1 MITGLIVTEAHSIG
15 GKRMAKRKR
24 KLGRGVAM
32 VGAGMSPFGIR
43 PDVTNRELFAE
54 AFLDMKDSVD
64 KGLDPEEIEALYVGN
79 CGSEMWESQSVI
91 GALCASEIGLS
102 PRPALKVE
110 DACAS
115 SSVAVR
121 EGIIGIASGLY
132 DMVLAGGTE
141 KMSVLSTDW
150 TTMALACGSDT
161 SCESSAGFTFP
172 GLYASMATAHM
183 EKYGTI
189 HDDLLK
195 VAIKNHSNGALNP
208 KAHFPM
214 TIKGVMDMRIA
225 KAKEKGSPVPSW
237 ADELEFLNDPRYN
250 PVIAWPN
257 TLFDCC
263 PITDG
268 AACIL
273 LVAEEIS
280 KRFTDTPIRI
290 IGTGQ
295 ASGYNLHDRD
305 TLTSIP
311 AAQAAAQQAYEMA
324 DVGPQDIKIAE
335 VHDCFTIA
343 EVMAIADL
351 GFFREGKAA
360 AAAAGEGK
368 TARDGIK
375 PINVSGGLKCKGHPV
390 GATGAAQVVE
400 IFQQMRGEAGQRQV
414 TNMDINLA
422 LNHNIGAHGT
432 TAVVQIF
439 ERR

>member
-1 MITGLIVTEAHSIG
+1 MAR
-15 GKRMAKRKR
+15 GKRR
-24 KLGRGVAM
+24 LGRGVAI
-32 VGAGMSPFGIR
+32 VGAGMSAFGTR

-54 AFLDMKDSVD
+54 AFVDMKKSVD
-64 KGLDPEEIEALYVGN
+64 KGFQHQDIEALYVGN
-79 CGSEMWESQSVI
+79 CGAEMWESQSVM
-91 GALCASEIGLS
+91 GNLCADIIGLT
-102 PRPALKVE
+102 PRPARKIE

-121 EGIIGIASGLY
+121 DGVIAIASGLY
-132 DMVLAGGTE
+132 DMVLVGGTE
-141 KMSVLSTDW
+141 KMSSLPINW

-161 SCESSAGFTFP
+161 AFEGSVGFTFP
-172 GLYASMATAHM
+172 GLYATMATAHM
-183 EKYGTI
+183 HAHGTT
-189 HDDLLK
+189 HEDMLR

-214 TIKGVMDMRIA
+214 TIKDVMNMRAA
-225 KAKEKGSPVPSW
+225 KAKEKGAPIPAW
-237 ADELEFLNDPRYN
+237 ADEMEFLNDPRYN

-268 AACIL
+268 AACLL
-273 LVAEEIS
+273 LVAEEIATEFAS
-280 KRFTDTPIRI
+280 IPIYI

-295 ASGYNLHDRD
+295 ASGHDLHDRD

-311 AAQAAAQQAYEMA
+311 AAKIAAEQAYEMA
-324 DVGPQDIKIAE
+324 GVGPQDIKIAE

-343 EVMAIADL
+343 EIMAIADL
-351 GFFREGKAA
+351 GFFKEGKEAA
-360 AAAAGEGK
+360 TAASEGK
-368 TARDGIK
+368 TARDGVK

-390 GATGAAQVVE
+390 GATGAAQMVE
-400 IFQQMRGEAGQRQV
+400 IFLQMRGKAGERQV
-414 TNMDINLA
+414 TATDIDLA

-432 TAVVQIF
+432 TAVVQIY

>member
-1 MITGLIVTEAHSIG
+1 
-15 GKRMAKRKR
+15 
-24 KLGRGVAM
+24 M

-54 AFLDMKDSVD
+54 AFLDMKASVD
-64 KGLDPEEIEALYVGN
+64 KGVDPQEIEALYVGN
-79 CGSEMWESQSVI
+79 CGAEMWESQSVI
-91 GALCASEIGLS
+91 GVLCASEIGLT

-141 KMSVLSTDW
+141 KMSVLPIDW

-161 SCESSAGFTFP
+161 TYESSAGFTFP

-183 EKYGTI
+183 EKHGTT

-214 TIKGVMDMRIA
+214 TIKDVMNMRIA

-237 ADELEFLNDPRYN
+237 ANELEFLNDPRYN
-250 PVIAWPN
+250 PIIAWPN

-273 LVAEEIS
+273 LVAEEIA
-280 KRFTDTPIRI
+280 KNFTDTPIYI

-295 ASGYNLHDRD
+295 ASGHNLHDRD

-311 AAQAAAQQAYEMA
+311 AAQLAAQQAYEMA

-351 GFFREGKAA
+351 GFFKEGKEAA
-360 AAAAGEGK
+360 TAAGEGK
-368 TARDGIK
+368 TARDGRR

-414 TNMDINLA
+414 TSMDVNLA

>member
-1 MITGLIVTEAHSIG
+1 MV
-15 GKRMAKRKR
+15 KRKR

-54 AFLDMKDSVD
+54 AFLDMKASVD
-64 KGLDPEEIEALYVGN
+64 KGVDPQEIEALYVGN
-79 CGSEMWESQSVI
+79 CGAEMWESQSVI
-91 GALCASEIGLS
+91 GVLCASEIGLS

-121 EGIIGIASGLY
+121 EGIMGIASGLY

-141 KMSVLSTDW
+141 KMSVLPIDW

-161 SCESSAGFTFP
+161 TYESSAGFTFP

-183 EKYGTI
+183 EKHGTT

-214 TIKGVMDMRIA
+214 TIKDVMNMRIA

-237 ADELEFLNDPRYN
+237 ANELEFLNDPRYN
-250 PVIAWPN
+250 PIIAWPN
-257 TLFDCC
+257 TMFDCC

-273 LVAEEIS
+273 LVAEEIA
-280 KRFTDTPIRI
+280 KNLTDTPIYI

-295 ASGYNLHDRD
+295 ASGHNLHDRD

-311 AAQAAAQQAYEMA
+311 AAQLAAQQAYEMA

-351 GFFREGKAA
+351 GFFKEGKEAA
-360 AAAAGEGK
+360 TAAGEGK
-368 TARDGIK
+368 TARDGRR

-414 TNMDINLA
+414 TSMDVNLA

>member
-1 MITGLIVTEAHSIG
+1 
-15 GKRMAKRKR
+15 MAKRKR

-54 AFLDMKDSVD
+54 AFLDMKASVD
-64 KGLDPEEIEALYVGN
+64 KGVDPQEIEALYVGN
-79 CGSEMWESQSVI
+79 CGAEMWESQSVI
-91 GALCASEIGLS
+91 GVLCASEIGLT

-141 KMSVLSTDW
+141 KMSVLPIDW

-161 SCESSAGFTFP
+161 TYESSAGFTFP

-195 VAIKNHSNGALNP
+195 VAIKNHSNGVLNP

-214 TIKGVMDMRIA
+214 TIKDVMNMRIA
-225 KAKEKGSPVPSW
+225 KAKEKGGPVPSW

-263 PITDG
+263 PVTDG

-273 LVAEEIS
+273 LVAEEMA
-280 KRFTDTPIRI
+280 RDFTDTPIYI

-295 ASGYNLHDRD
+295 ASGHNLHDRD

-311 AAQAAAQQAYEMA
+311 AAQVAARQAYEMA

-351 GFFREGKAA
+351 GFFKEGKEAA
-360 AAAAGEGK
+360 TAAGEGK

-414 TNMDINLA
+414 TSMDVNLA

>member
-1 MITGLIVTEAHSIG
+1 MAQ
-15 GKRMAKRKR
+15 GKRR
-24 KLGRGVAM
+24 LGRGVAI
-32 VGAGMSPFGIR
+32 VGAGMSAFGTR
-43 PDVTNRELFAE
+43 PDITNRELFAE
-54 AFLDMKDSVD
+54 AFTDMKDSVD
-64 KGLDPEEIEALYVGN
+64 KGFEHQDIEALYVGN
-79 CGSEMWESQSVI
+79 CGAEMWESQSVM
-91 GALCASEIGLS
+91 GNLCADIIGLT
-102 PRPALKVE
+102 PRPARKIE

-121 EGIIGIASGLY
+121 DGLIAIASGLY
-132 DMVLAGGTE
+132 DMVLVGGTE
-141 KMSVLSTDW
+141 KMTSLPINW

-161 SCESSAGFTFP
+161 TFEGSVGFTFP
-172 GLYASMATAHM
+172 GLYAVMATAHM
-183 EKYGTI
+183 EAYGTT
-189 HDDLLK
+189 HDDLLR

-214 TIKGVMDMRIA
+214 TIKQVMEMRAA
-225 KAKEKGSPVPSW
+225 KAEEKGGPVPTWS
-237 ADELEFLNDPRYN
+237 DEMEFLNDPRFN

-268 AACIL
+268 AACLL
-273 LVAEEIS
+273 LVAEEIA
-280 KRFTDTPIRI
+280 REFTDVPIYI

-295 ASGYNLHDRD
+295 ASGHNLHDRD

-311 AAQAAAQQAYEMA
+311 AAKLAAEQAYEMA
-324 DVGPQDIKIAE
+324 GVGPGDIKMAE

-351 GFFREGKAA
+351 GFFKEGKEAA
-360 AAAAGEGK
+360 VAAGEGK
-368 TARDGIK
+368 TARDGQK

-390 GATGAAQVVE
+390 GATGAAQMVE
-400 IFQQMRGEAGQRQV
+400 IFQQMRGEAGERQV
-414 TNMDINLA
+414 TATDIDIA

-432 TAVVQIF
+432 TAVVQIY

>member
-1 MITGLIVTEAHSIG
+1 
-15 GKRMAKRKR
+15 MAKGKR

-64 KGLDPEEIEALYVGN
+64 KGVDPQEIEALYVGN
-79 CGSEMWESQSVI
+79 CGAEMWESQSVI
-91 GALCASEIGLS
+91 GVLCASEIGLS

-141 KMSVLSTDW
+141 KMSVLLIDW

-161 SCESSAGFTFP
+161 TYESSAGFTFP

-183 EKYGTI
+183 EKHGTT

-214 TIKGVMDMRIA
+214 TIKDVMNMRIA
-225 KAKEKGSPVPSW
+225 KAKEKGGPVPSW
-237 ADELEFLNDPRYN
+237 VDELAFLNDPRYN

-273 LVAEEIS
+273 LVAEEIA
-280 KRFTDTPIRI
+280 KNLTDTPIYI

-295 ASGYNLHDRD
+295 ASGHNLHDRD

-311 AAQAAAQQAYEMA
+311 AAQLAAQQAYEMA

-351 GFFREGKAA
+351 GFFKEGKEAA
-360 AAAAGEGK
+360 TAAGEGK
-368 TARDGIK
+368 TARDGRR

-414 TNMDINLA
+414 TNMDVNLA

>member
-1 MITGLIVTEAHSIG
+1 MTQ
-15 GKRMAKRKR
+15 RKR

-32 VGAGMSPFGIR
+32 VGAGMSAFGIR

-54 AFLDMKDSVD
+54 AFLDMVSSVD
-64 KGLDPEEIEALYVGN
+64 RSFDTQEIEALYVGN
-79 CGSEMWESQSVI
+79 CGAEMWESQSVI
-91 GALCASEIGLS
+91 GALCADVTGLT
-102 PRPALKVE
+102 PRPAMKIE

-132 DMVLAGGTE
+132 DMVLVGGTE
-141 KMSVLSTDW
+141 KMSILPTNW

-161 SCESSAGFTFP
+161 TYESAAGFTFP

-183 EKYGTI
+183 ERYGTT
-189 HDDLLK
+189 HDDLLR

-208 KAHFPM
+208 KAHFPK
-214 TIKGVMDMRIA
+214 TIKDVMDMR
-225 KAKEKGSPVPSW
+225 KAQAEKKGKPVPQW
-237 ADELEFLNDPRYN
+237 ANEIEFLNDPQYN

-263 PITDG
+263 PVTDG

-273 LVAEEIS
+273 LVAEEIA
-280 KRFTDTPIRI
+280 KNFTDTPLFI
-290 IGTGQ
+290 IGSGQ
-295 ASGYNLHDRD
+295 ASGHNLHDRE
-305 TLTSIP
+305 TLTSVP
-311 AAQAAAQQAYEMA
+311 AAKLAAQQAYEMA
-324 DVGPQDIKIAE
+324 GVGPQDINIAE

-351 GFFREGKAA
+351 GFFKEGKEAA
-360 AAAAGEGK
+360 TAAGEGK
-368 TARDGIK
+368 TARDGQK

-400 IFQQMRGEAGQRQV
+400 IFHQMRGEAGARQV
-414 TNMDINLA
+414 KNMDINLA

-432 TAVVQIF
+432 TAVVQIY

>member
-1 MITGLIVTEAHSIG
+1 
-15 GKRMAKRKR
+15 
-24 KLGRGVAM
+24 M

-54 AFLDMKDSVD
+54 AFLDMKASVD
-64 KGLDPEEIEALYVGN
+64 KGVDPQEIEALYVGN
-79 CGSEMWESQSVI
+79 CGAEMWESQSVI
-91 GALCASEIGLS
+91 GVLCASEIGLT

-141 KMSVLSTDW
+141 KMSVLPIDW

-161 SCESSAGFTFP
+161 TYESSAGFTFP

-183 EKYGTI
+183 EKHGTT

-214 TIKGVMDMRIA
+214 TIKDVMNMRIA

-237 ADELEFLNDPRYN
+237 ANELEFLNDPRYN
-250 PVIAWPN
+250 PIIAWPN

-273 LVAEEIS
+273 LVAEEIA
-280 KRFTDTPIRI
+280 KNFTDTPIYI

-295 ASGYNLHDRD
+295 ASGHNLHDRD

-311 AAQAAAQQAYEMA
+311 AAQLAAQQAYEMA

-351 GFFREGKAA
+351 GFFKEGKEAA
-360 AAAAGEGK
+360 TAAGEGK
-368 TARDGIK
+368 TAREGRR

-414 TNMDINLA
+414 TSMDVNLA

>member
-1 MITGLIVTEAHSIG
+1 
-15 GKRMAKRKR
+15 
-24 KLGRGVAM
+24 M

-54 AFLDMKDSVD
+54 AFLDMKASVD
-64 KGLDPEEIEALYVGN
+64 KGVDPQEIEALYVGN
-79 CGSEMWESQSVI
+79 CGAEMWESQSVI
-91 GALCASEIGLS
+91 GVLCASEIGLT

-141 KMSVLSTDW
+141 KMSVLPIDW

-161 SCESSAGFTFP
+161 TYESSAGFTFP

-183 EKYGTI
+183 EKHGTT

-214 TIKGVMDMRIA
+214 TIKDVMNMRIA
-225 KAKEKGSPVPSW
+225 KAKEKGGPVPSW

-273 LVAEEIS
+273 LVADEIA
-280 KRFTDTPIRI
+280 KDFTDTPIYI

-295 ASGYNLHDRD
+295 ASGHNLHDRD

-311 AAQAAAQQAYEMA
+311 AAQLAAQQAYEMA

-351 GFFREGKAA
+351 GFFKEGKEAA
-360 AAAAGEGK
+360 TAAGEGK
-368 TARDGIK
+368 TARDGRR

-390 GATGAAQVVE
+390 GATGAAQIVE

-414 TNMDINLA
+414 TSMDVNLA

>member
-1 MITGLIVTEAHSIG
+1 
-15 GKRMAKRKR
+15 
-24 KLGRGVAM
+24 M

-121 EGIIGIASGLY
+121 QGIIGIASGLY

-172 GLYASMATAHM
+172 GLYAAMATAHM

-214 TIKGVMDMRIA
+214 TIKGVMNMRIA
-225 KAKEKGSPVPSW
+225 KAKEKGGPVPSW
-237 ADELEFLNDPRYN
+237 ADELAFLNDPRYN

-273 LVAEEIS
+273 LVAEEIA
-280 KRFTDTPIRI
+280 KDFTDTPIYI

-295 ASGYNLHDRD
+295 ASGHNLHDRD

-311 AAQAAAQQAYEMA
+311 AAQLAAQQAYEMA

-351 GFFREGKAA
+351 GFFKEGKEAA
-360 AAAAGEGK
+360 TAAGEGK
-368 TARDGIK
+368 TARDGRR

-414 TNMDINLA
+414 TNMDVNLA

>member
-1 MITGLIVTEAHSIG
+1 
-15 GKRMAKRKR
+15 
-24 KLGRGVAM
+24 
-32 VGAGMSPFGIR
+32 
-43 PDVTNRELFAE
+43 
-54 AFLDMKDSVD
+54 
-64 KGLDPEEIEALYVGN
+64 
-79 CGSEMWESQSVI
+79 
-91 GALCASEIGLS
+91 
-102 PRPALKVE
+102 
-110 DACAS
+110 
-115 SSVAVR
+115 
-121 EGIIGIASGLY
+121 
-132 DMVLAGGTE
+132 MVLAGGTE
-141 KMSVLSTDW
+141 KMSVLPIDW

-161 SCESSAGFTFP
+161 TYESSAGFTFP
-172 GLYASMATAHM
+172 GLYASMATVHM
-183 EKYGTI
+183 DKYGTT

-195 VAIKNHSNGALNP
+195 VAIKNHTNGALNP

-214 TIKGVMDMRIA
+214 TIKDVMNMRIA
-225 KAKEKGSPVPSW
+225 KAKEKGGPVPSW

-273 LVAEEIS
+273 LVADEIA
-280 KRFTDTPIRI
+280 KNFTDTPIYI

-295 ASGYNLHDRD
+295 ASGHNLHDRD

-311 AAQAAAQQAYEMA
+311 AAQLAAQQAYEMA

-351 GFFREGKAA
+351 GFFKEGKEAA
-360 AAAAGEGK
+360 TAAGEGK
-368 TARDGIK
+368 TARDGRR

-390 GATGAAQVVE
+390 GATGAAQIVE

-414 TNMDINLA
+414 TNMDVNLA